1 MKIIAILLLVSGCLL
16 IVGLSLLY
24 FFGFIMSFDAPGSA
38 DAPKA
43 WGMRLLF
50 LLPLIV
56 LIAALVLAFL
66 AFQSGNYTRSVGI
79 GSVFVIALLG
89 IFVMMARM
97 QSDGDRYLR
106 ELRQQEL
113 EDAKHPVQQ
122 FMRPTES
129 GADTIIV
136 FPSRIV
142 AYRVFDKNYNR
153 SIGGPVGKLNET
165 RDTIRLDGFRGD
177 YLKREEF
184 ELFVNESGEKF
195 TTAFQFID

>member
-38 DAPKA
+38 DDPKA

-122 FMRPTES
+122 FIRPTEG

-136 FPSRIV
+136 FSSRIV
-142 AYRVFDKNYNR
+142 AYRVFDKTFNKT
-153 SIGGPVGKLNET
+153 IGGPVGKLNKT